1 MIKAIVYLLTS
12 CRDVLLLVI
21 SELHW
26 EEERKTTIGSQ
37 SSRGF
42 PATHRTSVLIR
53 QQKEGEQQTPT

>member
-26 EEERKTTIGSQ
+26 EEERKTTIGSL
-37 SSRGF
+37 SSRVF
-42 PATHRTSVLIR
+42 PATHITTVLVR